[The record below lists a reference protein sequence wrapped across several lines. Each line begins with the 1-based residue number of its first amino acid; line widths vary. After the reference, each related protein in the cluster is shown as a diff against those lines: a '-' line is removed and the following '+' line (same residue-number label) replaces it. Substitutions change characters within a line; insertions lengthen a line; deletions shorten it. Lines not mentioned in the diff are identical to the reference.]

1 MASLGVREVL
11 LRVLALAVL
20 AYLLAQGLRSF
31 VVEVFVVT
39 SGSMA
44 PTMAVGDQVLVDKL
58 RTVER
63 GDIVVFRDPGG
74 WIDPVEAVIGYPQD
88 LPEEP
93 AADDD
98 GYVVKRVI
106 GLPGDRVSCCSG
118 GDGALL
124 VNGAEVDEPYLYPG
138 EPASSLGFDILVP
151 EGSYWV
157 MGDHRSASRDSRFH
171 AADEGGGGVRKDMLV
186 GVVTFGYGPAAGF
199 SAH

>member
-1 MASLGVREVL
+1 MTSLGLRDVL
-11 LRVLALAVL
+11 LRVLALAVV
-20 AYLLAQGLRSF
+20 AYLLAQGLRAF

-44 PTMAVGDQVLVDKL
+44 PTMAVGDQVLVNKL

-74 WIDPVEAVIGYPQD
+74 WIDPVEAVIGYPQNPP
-88 LPEEP
+88 PEEP
-93 AADDD
+93 AADD

-106 GLPGDRVSCCSG
+106 GLPGDQVSCCSG
-118 GDGALL
+118 LDGALL
-124 VNGAEVDEPYLYPG
+124 VNGAAVDEGYLYPG

-171 AADEGGGGVRKDMLV
+171 AADEGGGGVRADSLV
-186 GVVTFGYGPAAGF
+186 GVVTFGYGPVTGF
-199 SAH
+199 RAH